1 MNGVGDE
8 CSVENDR
15 NLRQNV
21 GYTEFRPRWYR
32 APVST
37 WWWMGR
43 WSYLK
48 FILREISSVF
58 IAWFVIELLLGLNAL
73 SNGPNDYADFQN
85 FLRNPVVVGANLVS
99 FFFVTFHAVTWFS
112 LAPKAM
118 AVRLGGKRVPDLLIA
133 GPNYVAWVVVSA
145 VVAWFLLRA

>member
-1 MNGVGDE
+1 MNQ
-8 CSVENDR
+8 NRR
-15 NLRQNV
+15 NV
-21 GYTEFRPRWYR
+21 TYTEFRPRWYK

-58 IAWFVIELLLGLNAL
+58 VAWFVAELLLGLTSL
-73 SNGPNDYADFQN
+73 SSGPRDYADFQD
-85 FLRNPVVVGANLVS
+85 FLRNPVVVATNVVS
-99 FFFVTFHAVTWFS
+99 LFFVTFHALTWFN

-118 AVRLGGKRVPDLLIA
+118 AVRLGGKRVPDLWIA
-133 GPNYVAWVVVSA
+133 GPNYIAWVVISA
-145 VVAWFLLRA
+145 VVAWVLVRA

>member
-1 MNGVGDE
+1 MSE
-8 CSVENDR
+8 A
-15 NLRQNV
+15 RQT

-32 APVST
+32 TRVST

-58 IAWFVIELLLGLNAL
+58 VAWFVVELLLALDAL
-73 SNGPNDYADFQN
+73 SSGRGEYSEFQD
-85 FLRNPVVVGANLVS
+85 FLRNPAVVALNFVS
-99 FFFVTFHAVTWFS
+99 LFFVVFHAVTWFN

-118 AVRLGGKRVPDLLIA
+118 AVRFRGRRIPDLWIA
-133 GPNYVAWVVVSA
+133 GPNYLAWAAVSA
-145 VVAWFLLRA
+145 AVAWFLLRA